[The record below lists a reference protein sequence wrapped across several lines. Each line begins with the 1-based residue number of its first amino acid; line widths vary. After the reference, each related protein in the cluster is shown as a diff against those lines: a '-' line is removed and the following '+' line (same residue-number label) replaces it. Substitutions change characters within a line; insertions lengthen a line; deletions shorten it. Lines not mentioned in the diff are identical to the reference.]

1 MKVAIARYIKMQDNY
16 FFDLFDAI
24 TAGTLNEL
32 GHDAIVVERM
42 AADGFSEED
51 LMEGLVAFL
60 KDFQPALVFLPYLPT
75 TRLARRIREET
86 GAWLAAFGSILMLNC
101 EDVDYVIQEPDPLAC
116 VELVEALSRNR
127 KLATVAALAWRD
139 GEEIVR
145 SPAPLHPIGDI
156 MEAGIID
163 YESFYR
169 LGPGQPT
176 EVRKHI
182 AGDWGCG
189 YKNKEFSPETGLEGM
204 VPDHAPQGG
213 CTFCLRPCSTPM
225 AWEEKGEMLE
235 RQLDSVLEAFPDM
248 KKLIVVDEGALA
260 FVDKIAG
267 LMATKPT
274 EGIELLVSGRLNYL
288 PKYRDRLEAAL
299 EILSGTNTIRLY
311 QFGLENLSDSVLKR
325 YNKGQSFQQIQD
337 ACKLMFKLIE
347 KHENLEA
354 EESFGFIMFDPW
366 TTWRELKENVVR
378 ARQFDISRLRSSA
391 PYTAMRLYPEAP
403 LYWRALKEGL
413 LTGRMGENDFGYSVG
428 SGWNFK
434 HEATARIHDELMKKR
449 GSGRGWENL
458 ARVLPS

>member
-1 MKVAIARYIKMQDNY
+1 MKVAVARYIKLQDNY
-16 FFDLFDAI
+16 FFDLFDAV

-75 TRLARRIREET
+75 TDLARRIREET
-86 GAWLAAFGSILMLNC
+86 GAWIAAFGSVLMLNC

-116 VELVEALSRNR
+116 AELVEALSDGRDFD
-127 KLATVAALAWRD
+127 TVAALAWRD
-139 GEEIVR
+139 GSEIVR
-145 SPAPLHPIGDI
+145 SRAPLHPISDI
-156 MEAGIID
+156 MSAGTID

-204 VPDHAPQGG
+204 VPAHAPQGG
-213 CTFCLRPCSTPM
+213 CTFCMRPCSSPL

-235 RQLDSVLEAFPDM
+235 RQMDAVLESFPDM

-260 FVDKIAG
+260 YVDKLAG
-267 LMATKPT
+267 QLATKPA

-288 PKYRDRLEAAL
+288 SRYREQLEVAL

-311 QFGLENLSDSVLKR
+311 QFGMENLSDSVLKR
-325 YNKGQSFQQIQD
+325 YNKGLSFQEIRE
-337 ACKLMFKLIE
+337 ACDLMFKLIE
-347 KHENLEA
+347 AHHNLEA

-366 TTWRELKENVVR
+366 TTWRELKENVAR

-413 LTGRMGENDFGYSVG
+413 LTGKMGENDFGYSVG
-428 SGWNFK
+428 SGWSFK
-434 HEATARIHDELMKKR
+434 YEATAKIHDELMRSR
-449 GSGRGWENL
+449 GSGHGWENL
-458 ARVLPS
+458 AKALPR